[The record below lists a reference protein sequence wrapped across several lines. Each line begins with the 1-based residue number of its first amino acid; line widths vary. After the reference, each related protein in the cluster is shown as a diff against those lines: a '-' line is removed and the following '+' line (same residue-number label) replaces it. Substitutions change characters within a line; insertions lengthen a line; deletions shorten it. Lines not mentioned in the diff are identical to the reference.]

1 MACIKEKK
9 EERRTNNIYKK
20 KREHKLSEKILV
32 TKKNIKFN
40 KEKFISI
47 LCESP
52 MIYVFLSKFP
62 IVDQY

>member
-9 EERRTNNIYKK
+9 EEEHIIYIK
-20 KREHKLSEKILV
+20 KREHKLSQRKSL

-47 LCESP
+47 
-52 MIYVFLSKFP
+52 
-62 IVDQY
+62 